1 MPGLTPALVQKL
13 AASGITTVE
22 QLADLAPEDLENI
35 PGIGTKTVEK
45 IKDVLSEYYAQ
56 LPSYQEDLVRAAA
69 EHMFSKSVDEPAQTD
84 TETKVEAEQSAPE
97 EQKG

>member
-1 MPGLTPALVQKL
+1 MRSRSIT
-13 AASGITTVE
+13 ASFLEPYLLQNFVE

-35 PGIGTKTVEK
+35 PGIGAKTVEK

-56 LPSYQEDLVRAAA
+56 LPSYQDDLVRQAA
-69 EHMFSKSVDEPAQTD
+69 EHMFSKSADEPEQTE
-84 TETKVEAEQSAPE
+84 ETAKVEAEQSAPE